1 MGNQLQKSQQPE
13 VGGIEEFQDN
23 PLYGIAYAAALE
35 KHPVDDVVVKDWDN
49 GEEHTVDSNE
59 LIREQYADAYYAAL
73 KVYHPSQFTPV
84 TQQQPE
90 VSEDKMKVLKGLAV
104 KLLEFIRDEGFQP
117 EPSKNKWFRQFNLEA
132 KIYSHD
138 DVVKYWLLVPDE
150 ELQQLISQLF
160 EPQPVQ
166 GESDGW
172 VRVEDGLPE
181 EWKIV
186 LASNGT
192 YTHLCEYR
200 SNQFYRHTDQ
210 IGSDRL
216 MAFYYSNIT
225 HWRPLPSPPK
235 ANK

>member
-1 MGNQLQKSQQPE
+1 
-13 VGGIEEFQDN
+13 
-23 PLYGIAYAAALE
+23 
-35 KHPVDDVVVKDWDN
+35 
-49 GEEHTVDSNE
+49 
-59 LIREQYADAYYAAL
+59 
-73 KVYHPSQFTPV
+73 
-84 TQQQPE
+84 
-90 VSEDKMKVLKGLAV
+90 MKVLKGLAV

-172 VRVEDGLPE
+172 VRVGERLPTEEDADENG
-181 EWKIV
+181 KV
-186 LASNGT
+186 L
-192 YTHLCEYR
+192 LYR
-200 SNQFYRHTDQ
+200 DMNDSQKSLSKSIHDYFMVKNCDKDSF
-210 IGSDRL
+210 
-216 MAFYYSNIT
+216 
-225 HWRPLPSPPK
+225 WRPLPSPPK